1 MYANN
6 FEQLSSFIIFTIIG
20 VIISIIFDIF
30 RILRKTFK
38 TPDLITYIEDIIFW
52 ILTGLIVLFSIFLFN
67 NGELRLYIFIGIIIG
82 IVLYMLFIS
91 KYFIRFNVCIIN
103 LIKNIIAKIL
113 HIILKPIKNIYSL
126 LKKLLFKPIS
136 FIFINFRNIFV
147 KLNNKL
153 QKIKILNKKL
163 DKNEGI

>member
-6 FEQLSSFIIFTIIG
+6 LEQLSSFIIFTIIG

-67 NGELRLYIFIGIIIG
+67 NGELRFYIFIVIIIG

-91 KYFIRFNVCIIN
+91 KYFIKFNVFIIN

-113 HIILKPIKNIYSL
+113 HIILKPIKCIYSL

-136 FIFINFRNIFV
+136 FIFINFRNIFI

-153 QKIKILNKKL
+153 KKIKILNKKL

>member
-6 FEQLSSFIIFTIIG
+6 LEQLSSFIIFTIIG

-91 KYFIRFNVCIIN
+91 KCFIRFNVFIIN

-113 HIILKPIKNIYSL
+113 HIILKPIKYIYSL

-136 FIFINFRNIFV
+136 FIFVNFRNIFV
-147 KLNNKL
+147 KLNNKI

>member
-6 FEQLSSFIIFTIIG
+6 FEQLTSFIIFTIVG

-38 TPDLITYIEDIIFW
+38 TPDIVTYIEDIIFW
-52 ILTGLIVLFSIFLFN
+52 IATGLIILFSIFLFN

-91 KYFIRFNVCIIN
+91 IYFIRFNVFIIN

-113 HIILKPIKNIYSL
+113 HIILKPIKYIFFL

-136 FIFINFRNIFV
+136 FVFINFRNILI
-147 KLNNKL
+147 KLNTKF
-153 QKIKILNKKL
+153 KKVKKSDKKL
-163 DKNEGI
+163 DKNKGI

>member
-6 FEQLSSFIIFTIIG
+6 FEQLTSFIIFTIVG

-38 TPDLITYIEDIIFW
+38 TPDIVTYIEDIIFW
-52 ILTGLIVLFSIFLFN
+52 IATGLIILFSIFLFN

-91 KYFIRFNVCIIN
+91 IYFIRFNVFIIN

-113 HIILKPIKNIYSL
+113 HIILKPIKYIFFL

-136 FIFINFRNIFV
+136 FVFINFRNILI
-147 KLNNKL
+147 KLNTKFKKVKKL
-153 QKIKILNKKL
+153 DKKL
-163 DKNEGI
+163 DKNKGI

>member
-6 FEQLSSFIIFTIIG
+6 FEQLTSFIIFTIVG

-38 TPDLITYIEDIIFW
+38 TPDIVTYIEDIIFW
-52 ILTGLIVLFSIFLFN
+52 IATGIIVLFSIFLFN

-91 KYFIRFNVCIIN
+91 KYFIKLNVFIIN
-103 LIKNIIAKIL
+103 LIKNITAKIL
-113 HIILKPIKNIYSL
+113 HIISKPIKYICRT
-126 LKKLLFKPIS
+126 PA
-136 FIFINFRNIFV
+136 
-147 KLNNKL
+147 L
-153 QKIKILNKKL
+153 QRPA
-163 DKNEGI
+163 D